1 MSQSPKTDFL
11 VSRPVCGQ
19 PETYTDGQTQ
29 KEILVTAVKNS
40 CSCILANMPDNQN
53 TLNSNGLD
61 ALHGKLVFGNHVSP
75 ANHVMLWALLNS
87 LECTFLLVLGTV
99 GCISTVIA

>member
-1 MSQSPKTDFL
+1 M
-11 VSRPVCGQ
+11 CGQ

-29 KEILVTAVKNS
+29 KVILVTAVKNS
-40 CSCILANMPDNQN
+40 CTCILANMPDKQKK
-53 TLNSNGLD
+53 TLNSNDLD

-75 ANHVMLWALLNS
+75 AHHVMLWALLNS
-87 LECTFLLVLGTV
+87 LECTCLLVLGTV